1 MQMETN
7 KQKSWGTNTFI
18 KIDFKIKTVTRDKG
32 HYITLKGAIQQEDIT
47 IVNLNALNI
56 EALKYKKLIQK

>member
-1 MQMETN
+1 METN